1 MAELKLPKVYPI
13 TDPRLSGL
21 SHSEQIGSL
30 IEGGASLVQIRD
42 KYASSKEFFEI
53 VRECVEIQDVRLI
66 VNDRVDIAMMA
77 GADGVHLGQDDLSPT
92 EARKLLGPD
101 AIIGFSTHTI
111 EQAVAALE
119 LPVDYIAFGPIFPT
133 TTKPDHDA
141 VVGLGTLRKIRGRIG
156 NFPLVGIGGI
166 NLENLAAV
174 IDAGADS
181 VAMISAL
188 VADPST
194 IVKNMRKALRLGEN
208 AQNR

>member
-1 MAELKLPKVYPI
+1 MAEFKLPKVYPI